1 MRIAMIGA
9 GAMGSVYGGLL
20 LRAGYDVTLID
31 IRDDQVAALAEHGL
45 RLTGVSGEHR
55 LRPKAAGVAAATS
68 AFDLAIIFVDANAT
82 AAAATQAARLLTP
95 EGHAVTLQNGIGNV
109 EALVAALGRGR
120 VLAGVTMNSAN
131 APGLAQ
137 GDHSHAGPTWVGEL
151 DGGRSAR
158 LAALVEM
165 LTRAGLE
172 TRITDDPMAQI
183 WNKFLLNCAINPLCA
198 LTGLRPGHIPQ
209 TPALVRLQER
219 IIEEVLAVVR
229 AKGIRL
235 PDPDPMTTIKAHC
248 VGRFNRPSMLQ
259 HVEQG
264 RRTEIDALN
273 GAAAREAAALGL
285 AAPYN
290 DAIAC
295 AVKGLETARMA
306 AARA

>member
-20 LRAGYDVTLID
+20 QRAGEDVTLID
-31 IRDDQVAALAEHGL
+31 SRAEQVAAIAEHGL

-55 LRPKAAGVAAATS
+55 VRPRAAGIDEVLPP
-68 AFDLAIIFVDANAT
+68 FDLAIIFVDANAT
-82 AAAATQAARLLTP
+82 AAAAAQAARRLAP
-95 EGHAVTLQNGIGNV
+95 EGCAVTLQNGIGNV
-109 EALVAALGRGR
+109 EALVDALGHSR

-131 APGLAQ
+131 APGPAQ
-137 GDHSHAGPTWVGEL
+137 ADHSHAGPTWVGEL
-151 DGGRSAR
+151 GGGRSER
-158 LAALVEM
+158 LAALVEV

-172 TRITDDPMAQI
+172 TRVTDDPMAQI

-198 LTGLRPGHIPQ
+198 LTGLRPGNIPE
-209 TPALVRLQER
+209 TPALARLQER
-219 IIEEVLAVVR
+219 IVEEMLAVVR

-235 PDPDPMTTIKAHC
+235 PDPDPLATIKAHC

-273 GAAAREAAALGL
+273 GAVVREAAALGL
-285 AAPYN
+285 SAPYN

-295 AVKGLETARMA
+295 AVKGLEAARMS
-306 AARA
+306 ARE

>member
-9 GAMGSVYGGLL
+9 GAMGCVYGGLL
-20 LRAGYDVTLID
+20 QRAGEDVTLID
-31 IRDDQVAALAEHGL
+31 IRAEQVSAIAAHGL

-55 LRPKAAGVAAATS
+55 VRPRAAGAGDPLP
-68 AFDLAIIFVDANAT
+68 AFELAVVFVDANAT
-82 AAAATQAARLLTP
+82 AAAAAQAARLLAP
-95 EGHAVTLQNGIGNV
+95 DGHAVTLQNGIGNV

-131 APGLAQ
+131 APGPAH

-151 DGGRSAR
+151 DGRRSAR
-158 LAALVEM
+158 LDALVAM
-165 LTRAGLE
+165 LARAGLE
-172 TRITDDPMAQI
+172 TRIVDDPMAHI
-183 WNKFLLNCAINPLCA
+183 WNKFLLNCALNPLCA
-198 LTGLRPGHIPQ
+198 LTGLRPGHVPDN
-209 TPALVRLQER
+209 PAMLRLLER
-219 IIEEVLAVVR
+219 IVAEVLAVVR

-235 PDPDPMTTIKAHC
+235 PDPDPLATVKGHC

-273 GAAAREAAALGL
+273 GALVREAEALGL

-295 AVKGLETARMA
+295 AVKGLEAARMA
-306 AARA
+306 AVAA